1 MTKKYCMTTSVRK
14 MGFSQIASCKAQGFL
29 KRSSKKQK
37 GKYVVSPKY
46 KRKSDGK
53 KRNKRSFYFNKNNPK
68 KSFDVYIDKN
78 PNDTIPIKYTTVE
91 DVKNTISKLEN
102 LYKNKKYTHKRI
114 WQVGMIMYVRL
125 KVLKDK
131 KPKEYALSK
140 KYFKFLKERTKEK
153 TFEERKKLKF

>member
-1 MTKKYCMTTSVRK
+1 MTKKYCKTTSVRK
-14 MGFSQIASCKAQGFL
+14 MGFSHIASCKAQGFM
-29 KRSSKKQK
+29 KRSSIKQK
-37 GKYVVSPKY
+37 GKYIISPKY

-53 KRNKRSFYFNKNNPK
+53 KRSFYFNKNNHK

-78 PNDTIPIKYTTVE
+78 PDDTIPIKYTTIE
-91 DVKNTISKLEN
+91 DVKNTISKLER
-102 LYKNKKYTHKRI
+102 LFKNRKYSHKRI